1 MKTMKLG
8 KTGIDISR
16 MGLGTWSIGGG
27 SAWGGDHDL
36 QVVVDTIREA
46 PKLGVN
52 LIDTAPGYNFGNS
65 EKIIGKALEHM
76 NREDVVIIT
85 KCGVTWDQEM
95 KGDLFNKVNGIQLY
109 KNLNS
114 ESVKREIEGSLERMG
129 TDYIDVYMTHWQS
142 VEGSEYYVPI
152 QKTMEVL
159 NELKAQGKI
168 RAIGAANVDI
178 NQIQE
183 YLKYGELDIVQA
195 KYSILDRGIEDEI
208 IPCCRENGVTIQAY
222 SPLEMGLLSGK
233 MPRDYKPVG
242 AQIPKKWFQPENMQ
256 AAMDVMDQWKPLC
269 EKYNCTIANLSLAW
283 ILAQGD
289 FINLLSGS
297 TTVAQIAENV
307 KSSDIEL
314 DPSDIA
320 AMRDMVEAIDK

>member
-1 MKTMKLG
+1 MKLG
-8 KTGIDISR
+8 KTGMDVSR

-36 QVVVDTIREA
+36 KTVVDTIVEA

-65 EKIIGKALEHM
+65 EKILGMALQKM
-76 NREDVVIIT
+76 NREDVKIIT

-114 ESVKREIEGSLERMG
+114 DSIKREIEESLKRMG
-129 TDYIDVYMTHWQS
+129 TDYVDVYMTHWQS
-142 VEGSEYYVPI
+142 IEGSEYYVPI

-159 NELKAQGKI
+159 NDLKAQGKI
-168 RAIGAANVDI
+168 KAIGAANVDI
-178 NQIQE
+178 KQIQE
-183 YLKYGELDIVQA
+183 YLKHGELDIVQA

-222 SPLEMGLLSGK
+222 SPLEMGLLSGT

-242 AQIPKKWFQPENMQ
+242 AQIPKKWFQPDNMQ
-256 AAMDVMDQWKPLC
+256 KAMDVMDQWKPLC
-269 EKYNCTIANLSLAW
+269 EKYNCTIANLALAW
-283 ILAQGD
+283 ILAQGE

-297 TTVAQIAENV
+297 TTVDQIKENV
-307 KSSDIEL
+307 KSTEL
-314 DPSDIA
+314 ELNPADVA
-320 AMRDMVEAIDK
+320 MMRDMVEEIDK

>member
-1 MKTMKLG
+1 MKLG
-8 KTGIDISR
+8 KTGMDVSR

-36 QVVVDTIREA
+36 QTVVDTICEA

-65 EKIIGKALEHM
+65 EKILGMALQKM
-76 NREDVVIIT
+76 NREDVKIIT

-114 ESVKREIEGSLERMG
+114 DSIKREIEESLKRMG
-129 TDYIDVYMTHWQS
+129 TDYVDVYMTHWQS
-142 VEGSEYYVPI
+142 IEGSEYYVPI

-159 NELKAQGKI
+159 NDLKAQGKI
-168 RAIGAANVDI
+168 KAIGAANVDI
-178 NQIQE
+178 KQIQE
-183 YLKYGELDIVQA
+183 YLKHGELDIVQA

-222 SPLEMGLLSGK
+222 SPLEMGLLSGT

-242 AQIPKKWFQPENMQ
+242 AQIPKKWFQPDNMQ
-256 AAMDVMDQWKPLC
+256 KAMDVMDQWKPLC
-269 EKYNCTIANLSLAW
+269 EKYNCTIANLALAW
-283 ILAQGD
+283 ILAQGE

-297 TTVAQIAENV
+297 TTVGQIKENV
-307 KSSDIEL
+307 KSTELEL
-314 DPSDIA
+314 DPADVA
-320 AMRDMVEAIDK
+320 MMRDMVEEIDK

>member
-65 EKIIGKALEHM
+65 EKILGKALEGM

-114 ESVKREIEGSLERMG
+114 ASIKREIEESLKRMG
-129 TDYIDVYMTHWQS
+129 TDYVDVYMTHWQS
-142 VEGSEYYVPI
+142 IEGSEYYVPI

-159 NELKAQGKI
+159 NDLKAQGKI
-168 RAIGAANVDI
+168 KAIGAANVDI
-178 NQIQE
+178 KQIQE
-183 YLKYGELDIVQA
+183 YLKCLISFRR
-195 KYSILDRGIEDEI
+195 SIQFL
-208 IPCCRENGVTIQAY
+208 
-222 SPLEMGLLSGK
+222 
-233 MPRDYKPVG
+233 
-242 AQIPKKWFQPENMQ
+242 
-256 AAMDVMDQWKPLC
+256 
-269 EKYNCTIANLSLAW
+269 
-283 ILAQGD
+283 
-289 FINLLSGS
+289 
-297 TTVAQIAENV
+297 TVALRMKSFLAVV
-307 KSSDIEL
+307 KTVLQFRLIHRSKWDFSRVHSQEITSL
-314 DPSDIA
+314 
-320 AMRDMVEAIDK
+320 

>member
-65 EKIIGKALEHM
+65 EKIIGKALEEM

-142 VEGSEYYVPI
+142 IPGSEYYVPI

-183 YLKYGELDIVQA
+183 YLKHGDLDIVQA

-222 SPLEMGLLSGK
+222 SPLEMGLLSGTF
-233 MPRDYKPVG
+233 PRDYKPVG
-242 AQIPKKWFQPENMQ
+242 AQIPKKWFQPDNMQ

-269 EKYNCTIANLSLAW
+269 EKYNCTIANLALAW

-297 TTVAQIAENV
+297 TTVDQIAENV
-307 KSSDIEL
+307 KSAEIEL
-314 DPSDIA
+314 DPSDVA
-320 AMRDMVEAIDK
+320 DMRAMVEAIDK

>member
-1 MKTMKLG
+1 MKLG
-8 KTGIDISR
+8 KTGMDVSR

-36 QVVVDTIREA
+36 QTVVDTIVEA

-65 EKIIGKALEHM
+65 EKILGMALQKM
-76 NREDVVIIT
+76 NREDVKIIT

-114 ESVKREIEGSLERMG
+114 DSIKREIEESLKRMG
-129 TDYIDVYMTHWQS
+129 TDYVDVYMTHWQS
-142 VEGSEYYVPI
+142 IEGSEYYVPI

-159 NELKAQGKI
+159 NDLKAQGKI
-168 RAIGAANVDI
+168 KAIGAANVDI
-178 NQIQE
+178 KQIQE
-183 YLKYGELDIVQA
+183 YLKHGELDIVQA

-222 SPLEMGLLSGK
+222 SPLEMGLLSGT

-242 AQIPKKWFQPENMQ
+242 AQIPKKWFQPDNMQ
-256 AAMDVMDQWKPLC
+256 KAMDVMDQWKPLC
-269 EKYNCTIANLSLAW
+269 EKYNCTIANLALAW
-283 ILAQGD
+283 ILAQGE

-297 TTVAQIAENV
+297 TTVDQIKENV
-307 KSSDIEL
+307 KSTEL
-314 DPSDIA
+314 EMDPADA
-320 AMRDMVEAIDK
+320 AMMRDMVEEIDK

>member
-1 MKTMKLG
+1 MKLG
-8 KTGIDISR
+8 KTGMDVSR

-36 QVVVDTIREA
+36 KTVVDTIVEA

-65 EKIIGKALEHM
+65 EKILGMALQKM
-76 NREDVVIIT
+76 NREDVKIIT

-114 ESVKREIEGSLERMG
+114 DSIKREIEESLKRMG
-129 TDYIDVYMTHWQS
+129 TDYVDVYMTHWQS
-142 VEGSEYYVPI
+142 IEGSEYYVPI

-159 NELKAQGKI
+159 NDLKAQGKI
-168 RAIGAANVDI
+168 KAIGAANVDI
-178 NQIQE
+178 KQIQE
-183 YLKYGELDIVQA
+183 YLKHGELDIVQV

-222 SPLEMGLLSGK
+222 SPLEMGLLSGT

-242 AQIPKKWFQPENMQ
+242 AQIPKKWFQPDNMQ
-256 AAMDVMDQWKPLC
+256 KAMDVMDQWKPLC
-269 EKYNCTIANLSLAW
+269 EKYNCTIANLALAW
-283 ILAQGD
+283 ILAQGE

-297 TTVAQIAENV
+297 TTVDQIKENV
-307 KSSDIEL
+307 KSTELEL
-314 DPSDIA
+314 DPADVA
-320 AMRDMVEAIDK
+320 MMRDMVEEIDK

>member
-1 MKTMKLG
+1 MKLG
-8 KTGIDISR
+8 KTGMDVSR

-36 QVVVDTIREA
+36 KTVVDTIVEA

-65 EKIIGKALEHM
+65 EKILGMALQKM
-76 NREDVVIIT
+76 NREDVKIIT

-114 ESVKREIEGSLERMG
+114 DSIKREIEESLKRMG
-129 TDYIDVYMTHWQS
+129 TDYVDVYMTHWQS
-142 VEGSEYYVPI
+142 IEGSEYYVPI

-159 NELKAQGKI
+159 NDLKAQGKI
-168 RAIGAANVDI
+168 KAIGAANVDI
-178 NQIQE
+178 KQIQE
-183 YLKYGELDIVQA
+183 YLKHGELDIVQA

-222 SPLEMGLLSGK
+222 SPLEMGLLSGT

-242 AQIPKKWFQPENMQ
+242 AQIPKKWFQPDNMQ
-256 AAMDVMDQWKPLC
+256 KAMDVMDQWKPLC
-269 EKYNCTIANLSLAW
+269 EKYNCTIANLALAW
-283 ILAQGD
+283 ILAQGE

-297 TTVAQIAENV
+297 TTVDQIKENV
-307 KSSDIEL
+307 KSTELEL
-314 DPSDIA
+314 DPADVA
-320 AMRDMVEAIDK
+320 MMRDMVEEIDK

>member
-8 KTGIDISR
+8 KTGMDVSR

-36 QVVVDTIREA
+36 QTVVDTIVEA

-65 EKIIGKALEHM
+65 EKILGMALQKM
-76 NREDVVIIT
+76 NREDVKIIT

-114 ESVKREIEGSLERMG
+114 DSIKREIEESLKRMG
-129 TDYIDVYMTHWQS
+129 TDYVDVYMTHWQS
-142 VEGSEYYVPI
+142 IEGSEYYVPI

-159 NELKAQGKI
+159 NDLKAQGKI
-168 RAIGAANVDI
+168 KAIGAANVDI
-178 NQIQE
+178 KQIQE
-183 YLKYGELDIVQA
+183 YLKHGELDIVQA
-195 KYSILDRGIEDEI
+195 KYSFLDRGIEDEI

-222 SPLEMGLLSGK
+222 SPLEMGLLSGT

-242 AQIPKKWFQPENMQ
+242 AQIPKKWFQPDNMQ
-256 AAMDVMDQWKPLC
+256 KAMDVMDQWKPLC
-269 EKYNCTIANLSLAW
+269 EKYNCTIANLALAW
-283 ILAQGD
+283 ILAQGE

-297 TTVAQIAENV
+297 TTVDQIKENV
-307 KSSDIEL
+307 KSTEL
-314 DPSDIA
+314 EMDPADVA
-320 AMRDMVEAIDK
+320 MMRDMVEEIDK

>member
-8 KTGIDISR
+8 KTGMDVSR

-36 QVVVDTIREA
+36 QTVVDTICEA

-65 EKIIGKALEHM
+65 EKILGMALQKM
-76 NREDVVIIT
+76 NREDVKIIT

-114 ESVKREIEGSLERMG
+114 DSIKREIEESLKRMG
-129 TDYIDVYMTHWQS
+129 TDYVDVYMTHWQS
-142 VEGSEYYVPI
+142 IEGSEYYVPI

-159 NELKAQGKI
+159 NDLKAQGKI
-168 RAIGAANVDI
+168 KAIGAANVDI
-178 NQIQE
+178 KQIQE
-183 YLKYGELDIVQA
+183 YLKHGELDIVQA

-222 SPLEMGLLSGK
+222 SPLEMGLLSGT

-242 AQIPKKWFQPENMQ
+242 AQIPKKWFQPDNMQ
-256 AAMDVMDQWKPLC
+256 KAMDVMDQWKPLC
-269 EKYNCTIANLSLAW
+269 EKYNCTIANLALAW
-283 ILAQGD
+283 ILAQGE

-297 TTVAQIAENV
+297 TTVDQIKENV
-307 KSSDIEL
+307 KSTELEL
-314 DPSDIA
+314 DPADVA
-320 AMRDMVEAIDK
+320 MMRDMVEEIDR

>member
-16 MGLGTWSIGGG
+16 IGLGTWSIGGG

-36 QVVVDTIREA
+36 QTVVDTIRKA
-46 PKLGVN
+46 PELGVN

-65 EKIIGKALEHM
+65 EKILGKALEGM

-95 KGDLFNKVNGIQLY
+95 KGDLFNVVNGIQLY

-114 ESVKREIEGSLERMG
+114 ESVKKEITASLERLG
-129 TDYIDVYMTHWQS
+129 TEYVDVYMTHWQAT
-142 VEGSEYYVPI
+142 EGTDYFVPI
-152 QKTMEVL
+152 QRTMDVL
-159 NELKAQGKI
+159 NDLKAQGKI
-168 RAIGAANVDI
+168 KAIGAANVDI
-178 NQIQE
+178 HHIEE
-183 YLKYGELDIVQA
+183 YLKWGQLDIVQA
-195 KYSILDRGIEDEI
+195 KYSILDRAIEAEV
-208 IPCCRENGVTIQAY
+208 IPCCRENQVTIQAY
-222 SPLEMGLLSGK
+222 SPLEMGLLSGT

-242 AQIPKKWFQPENMQ
+242 AQIPKKWFQPDNMQ
-256 AAMDVMDQWKPLC
+256 AAMDMMDQWKPLC
-269 EKYNCTIANLSLAW
+269 EKYNCTVANLALGW

-297 TTVAQIAENV
+297 TTVGQIEENV
-307 KSSDIEL
+307 KSAVLSLAEEDVAYMREL
-314 DPSDIA
+314 A
-320 AMRDMVEAIDK
+320 EKIDK

>member
-1 MKTMKLG
+1 
-8 KTGIDISR
+8 
-16 MGLGTWSIGGG
+16 MGRRPRPSGCC
-27 SAWGGDHDL
+27 
-36 QVVVDTIREA
+36 RYN

-65 EKIIGKALEHM
+65 EKILGKALEGM

-114 ESVKREIEGSLERMG
+114 ASIKREIEESLKRMG
-129 TDYIDVYMTHWQS
+129 TDYVDVYMTHWQS
-142 VEGSEYYVPI
+142 IEGSEYYVPI

-159 NELKAQGKI
+159 NDLKAQGKI
-168 RAIGAANVDI
+168 KAIGAANVDI
-178 NQIQE
+178 KQIQE
-183 YLKYGELDIVQA
+183 YLKWGELDIVQA

-222 SPLEMGLLSGK
+222 SPLEMGLLSGTF
-233 MPRDYKPVG
+233 PRDYKPVG

-256 AAMDVMDQWKPLC
+256 KAMDVMDQWKPLC
-269 EKYNCTIANLSLAW
+269 EKYNCTIANLALAW

-297 TTVAQIAENV
+297 TTVDQIAENV
-307 KSSDIEL
+307 KSAELEL
-314 DPSDIA
+314 DSADVA
-320 AMRDMVEAIDK
+320 MMRDMVEAIDK

>member
-8 KTGIDISR
+8 KTGMDVSR

-36 QVVVDTIREA
+36 QTVVDTIVEA

-65 EKIIGKALEHM
+65 EKILGMALQKM
-76 NREDVVIIT
+76 NREDVKIIT

-114 ESVKREIEGSLERMG
+114 DSIKREIEESLKRMG
-129 TDYIDVYMTHWQS
+129 TDYVDVYMTHWQS
-142 VEGSEYYVPI
+142 IEGSEYYVPI

-159 NELKAQGKI
+159 NDLKAQGKI
-168 RAIGAANVDI
+168 KAIGAANVDI
-178 NQIQE
+178 KQIQE
-183 YLKYGELDIVQA
+183 YLKHGELDIVQA

-222 SPLEMGLLSGK
+222 SPLEMGLLSGT

-242 AQIPKKWFQPENMQ
+242 AQIPKKWFQPDNMQ
-256 AAMDVMDQWKPLC
+256 KAMDVMDQWKPLC
-269 EKYNCTIANLSLAW
+269 EKYNCTIANLALAW
-283 ILAQGD
+283 ILAQGE

-297 TTVAQIAENV
+297 TTVDQIKENV
-307 KSSDIEL
+307 KSTELEL
-314 DPSDIA
+314 DPADVAI
-320 AMRDMVEAIDK
+320 MRDMVEEIDK

>member
-1 MKTMKLG
+1 MKLG
-8 KTGIDISR
+8 KTGMDVSR

-36 QVVVDTIREA
+36 QTVVDTIVEA

-65 EKIIGKALEHM
+65 EKILGMALQKM
-76 NREDVVIIT
+76 NREDVKIIT

-114 ESVKREIEGSLERMG
+114 DSIKREIEESLKRMG
-129 TDYIDVYMTHWQS
+129 TDYVDVYMTHWQS
-142 VEGSEYYVPI
+142 IEGSEYYVPI

-159 NELKAQGKI
+159 NDLKAQGKI
-168 RAIGAANVDI
+168 KAIGAANVDI
-178 NQIQE
+178 KQIQE
-183 YLKYGELDIVQA
+183 YLKHGELDIVQA

-222 SPLEMGLLSGK
+222 SPLEMGLLSGT

-242 AQIPKKWFQPENMQ
+242 AQIPKKWFQPDNMQ
-256 AAMDVMDQWKPLC
+256 KAMDIMDQWKPLC
-269 EKYNCTIANLSLAW
+269 EKYNCTIANLALAW
-283 ILAQGD
+283 ILAQGE

-297 TTVAQIAENV
+297 TTVDQIKENV
-307 KSSDIEL
+307 KSTELEL
-314 DPSDIA
+314 DPADVA
-320 AMRDMVEAIDK
+320 MMRDMVEEIDK

>member
-1 MKTMKLG
+1 MKLG
-8 KTGIDISR
+8 KTGMDVSR

-36 QVVVDTIREA
+36 QTVVDTICEA

-65 EKIIGKALEHM
+65 EKILGMALQKM
-76 NREDVVIIT
+76 NREDVKIIT

-114 ESVKREIEGSLERMG
+114 DSIKREIEESLKRMG
-129 TDYIDVYMTHWQS
+129 TDYVDVYMTHWQS
-142 VEGSEYYVPI
+142 IEGSEYYVPI

-159 NELKAQGKI
+159 NDLKAQGKI
-168 RAIGAANVDI
+168 KAIGAANVDI
-178 NQIQE
+178 KQIQE
-183 YLKYGELDIVQA
+183 YLKHGELDIVQA

-222 SPLEMGLLSGK
+222 SPLEMGLLSGT

-242 AQIPKKWFQPENMQ
+242 AQIPKKWFQPDNMQ
-256 AAMDVMDQWKPLC
+256 KAMNVMDQWKPLC
-269 EKYNCTIANLSLAW
+269 EKYNCTIANLALAW
-283 ILAQGD
+283 ILAQGE

-297 TTVAQIAENV
+297 TTVDQIKENV
-307 KSSDIEL
+307 KSTELEL
-314 DPSDIA
+314 DPADVA
-320 AMRDMVEAIDK
+320 MMRDMVEEIDK

>member
-8 KTGIDISR
+8 KTGMDVSR

-36 QVVVDTIREA
+36 QTVVDTICEA

-65 EKIIGKALEHM
+65 EKILGMALQKM
-76 NREDVVIIT
+76 NREDVKIIT

-114 ESVKREIEGSLERMG
+114 DSIKREIEESLKRMG
-129 TDYIDVYMTHWQS
+129 TDYVDVYMTHWQS
-142 VEGSEYYVPI
+142 IEGSEYYVPI

-159 NELKAQGKI
+159 NDLKAQGKI
-168 RAIGAANVDI
+168 KAIGAANVDI
-178 NQIQE
+178 KQIQE
-183 YLKYGELDIVQA
+183 YLKHSELDIVQA

-222 SPLEMGLLSGK
+222 SPLEMGLLSGT

-242 AQIPKKWFQPENMQ
+242 AQIPKKWFQPDNMQ
-256 AAMDVMDQWKPLC
+256 KAMDVMDQWKPLC
-269 EKYNCTIANLSLAW
+269 EKYNCTIANLALAW
-283 ILAQGD
+283 ILAQGE

-297 TTVAQIAENV
+297 TTVDQIKENV
-307 KSSDIEL
+307 KSTELEL
-314 DPSDIA
+314 DPADVA
-320 AMRDMVEAIDK
+320 MMRDMVEEIDK

>member
-1 MKTMKLG
+1 MKLG
-8 KTGIDISR
+8 KTGMDVSR

-36 QVVVDTIREA
+36 QTVVDTICEA

-65 EKIIGKALEHM
+65 EKILGMALQKM
-76 NREDVVIIT
+76 NREDVKIIT

-95 KGDLFNKVNGIQLY
+95 KGDLFNKVNGVQLY

-114 ESVKREIEGSLERMG
+114 DSIKREIEESLKRMG
-129 TDYIDVYMTHWQS
+129 TDYVDVYMTHWQS
-142 VEGSEYYVPI
+142 IEGSEYYVPI

-159 NELKAQGKI
+159 NDLKAQGKI
-168 RAIGAANVDI
+168 KAIGAANVDI
-178 NQIQE
+178 KQIQE
-183 YLKYGELDIVQA
+183 YLKHGELDIVQA

-222 SPLEMGLLSGK
+222 SPLEMGLLSGT

-242 AQIPKKWFQPENMQ
+242 AQIPKKWFQPDNMQ
-256 AAMDVMDQWKPLC
+256 KAMDVMDQWKPLC
-269 EKYNCTIANLSLAW
+269 EKYNCTIANLALAW
-283 ILAQGD
+283 ILAQGE

-297 TTVAQIAENV
+297 TTVDQIKENV
-307 KSSDIEL
+307 KSTELEL
-314 DPSDIA
+314 DPADVA
-320 AMRDMVEAIDK
+320 MMRDMVEEIDK

>member
-1 MKTMKLG
+1 MKLG
-8 KTGIDISR
+8 KTGMDVSR
-16 MGLGTWSIGGG
+16 MGLGTWTIGGG

-36 QVVVDTIREA
+36 QTVVDTIVEA

-65 EKIIGKALEHM
+65 EKILGMALQKM
-76 NREDVVIIT
+76 NREDVKIIT

-114 ESVKREIEGSLERMG
+114 DSIKREIEESLKRMG
-129 TDYIDVYMTHWQS
+129 TDYVDVYMTHWQS
-142 VEGSEYYVPI
+142 IEGSEYYVPI

-159 NELKAQGKI
+159 NDLKAQGKI
-168 RAIGAANVDI
+168 KAIGAANVDI
-178 NQIQE
+178 KQIQE
-183 YLKYGELDIVQA
+183 YLKHGELDIVQA

-222 SPLEMGLLSGK
+222 SPLEMGLLSGT

-242 AQIPKKWFQPENMQ
+242 AQIPKKWFQPDNMQ
-256 AAMDVMDQWKPLC
+256 KAMDVMDQWKPLC
-269 EKYNCTIANLSLAW
+269 EKYNCTIANLALAW
-283 ILAQGD
+283 ILAQGE

-297 TTVAQIAENV
+297 TTVDQIKENV
-307 KSSDIEL
+307 KSTEL
-314 DPSDIA
+314 EMDPADVA
-320 AMRDMVEAIDK
+320 MMRDMVEEIDK

>member
-8 KTGIDISR
+8 KTGMDVSR

-36 QVVVDTIREA
+36 QTVVDTICEA

-65 EKIIGKALEHM
+65 EKILGMALQKM
-76 NREDVVIIT
+76 NREDVKIIT

-114 ESVKREIEGSLERMG
+114 DSIKREIEESLKRMG
-129 TDYIDVYMTHWQS
+129 TDYVDVYMTHWQS
-142 VEGSEYYVPI
+142 IEGSEYYVPI

-159 NELKAQGKI
+159 NDLKAQGKI
-168 RAIGAANVDI
+168 KAIGAANVDI
-178 NQIQE
+178 KQIQE
-183 YLKYGELDIVQA
+183 YLKHGELDIVQA

-222 SPLEMGLLSGK
+222 SPLEMGLLSGT

-242 AQIPKKWFQPENMQ
+242 AQIPKKWFQPDNMQ
-256 AAMDVMDQWKPLC
+256 KAMDVMDQWKPLC
-269 EKYNCTIANLSLAW
+269 EKYNCTIANLALAW
-283 ILAQGD
+283 ILAQGE

-297 TTVAQIAENV
+297 TTVGQIKENV
-307 KSSDIEL
+307 KSTELEL
-314 DPSDIA
+314 DPADVA
-320 AMRDMVEAIDK
+320 MMRDMVEEIDK

>member
-8 KTGIDISR
+8 KTGMDVSR

-36 QVVVDTIREA
+36 QTVVDTICEA

-65 EKIIGKALEHM
+65 EKILGMALQKM
-76 NREDVVIIT
+76 NREDVKIIT

-114 ESVKREIEGSLERMG
+114 DSIKREIEESLKRMG
-129 TDYIDVYMTHWQS
+129 TDYVDVYMTHWQS
-142 VEGSEYYVPI
+142 IEDSEYYVPI

-159 NELKAQGKI
+159 NDLKAQGKI
-168 RAIGAANVDI
+168 KAIGAANVDI
-178 NQIQE
+178 KQIQE
-183 YLKYGELDIVQA
+183 YLKHGELDIVQA

-222 SPLEMGLLSGK
+222 SPLEMGLLSGT

-242 AQIPKKWFQPENMQ
+242 AQIPKKWFQPDNMQ
-256 AAMDVMDQWKPLC
+256 KAMDVMDQWKPLC
-269 EKYNCTIANLSLAW
+269 EKYNCTIANLALAW
-283 ILAQGD
+283 ILAQGE

-297 TTVAQIAENV
+297 TTVDQIKENV
-307 KSSDIEL
+307 KSTELEL
-314 DPSDIA
+314 DPADVA
-320 AMRDMVEAIDK
+320 MMRDMVEEIDK

>member
-1 MKTMKLG
+1 MKLG
-8 KTGIDISR
+8 KTGMDVSR

-36 QVVVDTIREA
+36 QTVVDTIVEA

-65 EKIIGKALEHM
+65 EKILGMALQKM
-76 NREDVVIIT
+76 NREDVKIIT

-114 ESVKREIEGSLERMG
+114 DSIKREIEESLKRMG
-129 TDYIDVYMTHWQS
+129 TDYVDVYMTHWQS
-142 VEGSEYYVPI
+142 IEGSEYYVPI

-159 NELKAQGKI
+159 NDLKAQGKI
-168 RAIGAANVDI
+168 KAIGAANVDI
-178 NQIQE
+178 KQIQE
-183 YLKYGELDIVQA
+183 YIKHGELDIVQA

-222 SPLEMGLLSGK
+222 SPLEMGLLSGT

-242 AQIPKKWFQPENMQ
+242 AQIPKKWFQPDNMQ
-256 AAMDVMDQWKPLC
+256 KAMDVMDQWKPLC
-269 EKYNCTIANLSLAW
+269 EKYNCTIANLALAW
-283 ILAQGD
+283 ILAQGE

-297 TTVAQIAENV
+297 TTVDQIKENV
-307 KSSDIEL
+307 KSTELEL
-314 DPSDIA
+314 DPADVA
-320 AMRDMVEAIDK
+320 MMRDMVEEIDK

>member
-1 MKTMKLG
+1 MKTMKIG
-8 KTGIDISR
+8 KTGMDVSR

-36 QVVVDTIREA
+36 QTVVDTICEA

-65 EKIIGKALEHM
+65 EKILGMALQKM
-76 NREDVVIIT
+76 NREDVKIIT

-114 ESVKREIEGSLERMG
+114 DSIKREIEESLKRMG
-129 TDYIDVYMTHWQS
+129 TDYVDVYMTHWQS
-142 VEGSEYYVPI
+142 IEGSEYYVPI

-159 NELKAQGKI
+159 NDLKAQGKI
-168 RAIGAANVDI
+168 KAIGAANVDI
-178 NQIQE
+178 KQIQE
-183 YLKYGELDIVQA
+183 YLKHGELDIVQA

-222 SPLEMGLLSGK
+222 SPLEMGLLSGT

-242 AQIPKKWFQPENMQ
+242 AQIPKKWFQPDNMQ
-256 AAMDVMDQWKPLC
+256 KAMDVMDQWKPLC
-269 EKYNCTIANLSLAW
+269 EKYNCTIANLALAW
-283 ILAQGD
+283 ILAQGE

-297 TTVAQIAENV
+297 TTVDQIKENV
-307 KSSDIEL
+307 KSTELEL
-314 DPSDIA
+314 DPADVA
-320 AMRDMVEAIDK
+320 MMRDMVEEIDK

>member
-8 KTGIDISR
+8 KTGMDVSR

-36 QVVVDTIREA
+36 QTVVDTIVEA

-65 EKIIGKALEHM
+65 EKILGMALQKM
-76 NREDVVIIT
+76 NREDVKIIT

-114 ESVKREIEGSLERMG
+114 DSIKREIEESLKRMG
-129 TDYIDVYMTHWQS
+129 TDYVDVYMTHWQS
-142 VEGSEYYVPI
+142 IEGSEYYVPI

-159 NELKAQGKI
+159 NDLKAQGKI
-168 RAIGAANVDI
+168 KAIGAANVDI
-178 NQIQE
+178 KQIQE
-183 YLKYGELDIVQA
+183 YLKHGELDIVQA

-222 SPLEMGLLSGK
+222 SPLEMGLLSGT

-242 AQIPKKWFQPENMQ
+242 AQIPKKWFQPDNMQ
-256 AAMDVMDQWKPLC
+256 KAMDVMDQWKPLC
-269 EKYNCTIANLSLAW
+269 EKYNCTIANLALAW
-283 ILAQGD
+283 ILAQGE

-297 TTVAQIAENV
+297 TTVEQIKENV
-307 KSSDIEL
+307 KSTELEL
-314 DPSDIA
+314 DPADVA
-320 AMRDMVEAIDK
+320 MMRDMVEEIDK

>member
-8 KTGIDISR
+8 KTGMDVSR

-27 SAWGGDHDL
+27 SAWGGGHDL
-36 QVVVDTIREA
+36 QTVVDTIVEA

-65 EKIIGKALEHM
+65 EKILGMALQKM
-76 NREDVVIIT
+76 NREDVKIIT

-114 ESVKREIEGSLERMG
+114 DSIKREIEESLKRMG
-129 TDYIDVYMTHWQS
+129 TDYVDVYMTHWQS
-142 VEGSEYYVPI
+142 IEGSEYYVPI

-159 NELKAQGKI
+159 NDLKAQGKI
-168 RAIGAANVDI
+168 KAIGAANVDI
-178 NQIQE
+178 KQIQE
-183 YLKYGELDIVQA
+183 YLKHGELDIVQA

-222 SPLEMGLLSGK
+222 SPLEMGLLSGT

-242 AQIPKKWFQPENMQ
+242 AQIPKKWFQPDNMQ
-256 AAMDVMDQWKPLC
+256 KAMDVMDQWKPLC
-269 EKYNCTIANLSLAW
+269 EKYNCTIANLALAW
-283 ILAQGD
+283 ILAQGE

-297 TTVAQIAENV
+297 TTVDQIKENV
-307 KSSDIEL
+307 KSTEL
-314 DPSDIA
+314 EMDPADVA
-320 AMRDMVEAIDK
+320 MMRDMVEEIDK